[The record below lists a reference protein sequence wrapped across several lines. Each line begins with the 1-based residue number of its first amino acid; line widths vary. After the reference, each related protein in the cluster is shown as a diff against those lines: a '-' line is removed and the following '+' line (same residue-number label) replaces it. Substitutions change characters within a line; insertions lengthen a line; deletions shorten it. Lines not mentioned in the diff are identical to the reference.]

1 MDILKNNVIIDGHFD
16 LLVDVY
22 EKRRRGNKRVI
33 LTEHYE
39 KFKKGGF
46 DIIVSSLFIED
57 IYIPE
62 MALRNALDQISSLY
76 HEIEESEGKIMLCK
90 NVKDIEYAVEKDI
103 LGIMLSFEG
112 LEPIGNDI
120 YLLRVF
126 YELGVRFAGLVWSRR
141 NYVADGCFFN
151 ERLEGKKGG
160 LTDFGVKVLKELEK
174 LKMIVD
180 VSHLN
185 DEGFWDVIKFSTKPI
200 IASHSNVRSMYPSM
214 RNLADDQIKAIA
226 ETGGVIGI
234 NGNGSFVSVNDEEN
248 NAEGLVKHV
257 DYISNLVGV
266 EYVGIGFDF
275 CDMFRSFHKDSL
287 NGHHELDLFVEALI
301 KHGYNNN
308 EIKLILGENFLR
320 VYKYV
325 FDK

>member
-1 MDILKNNVIIDGHFD
+1 MNILKSIVIDGHFD
-16 LLVDVY
+16 LLIDVY
-22 EKRRRGNKRVI
+22 EKRKKGRKSVI
-33 LTEHYE
+33 LTDHYE

-46 DIIVSSLFIED
+46 NIIVSSLFIPD

-76 HEIEESEGKIMLCK
+76 LEIEESNGKIMLCK
-90 NVKDIEYAVEKDI
+90 NLKDIKYAVDNNI

-151 ERLEGKKGG
+151 ERLEGEKGG

-174 LKMIVD
+174 LGMIVD

-185 DEGFWDVIKFSTKPI
+185 DEGFWDVIKFTEKPV
-200 IASHSNVRSMYPSM
+200 IASHSNVRNIYHSM
-214 RNLADDQIKAIA
+214 RNLTDDQIKAIA
-226 ETGGVIGI
+226 EINGVIGI
-234 NGNGSFVSVNDEEN
+234 NGNGYFVTDKDEEN

-275 CDMFRSFHKDSL
+275 CDMFSDFHRDSL
-287 NGHHELDLFVEALI
+287 NGHHELVLFIEALE
-301 KHGYNNN
+301 KHGYNEN

-320 VYKYV
+320 VYKSV
-325 FDK
+325 FDD

>member
-1 MDILKNNVIIDGHFD
+1 MNMLKSIVIDGHFD
-16 LLVDVY
+16 LLIDVY
-22 EKRRRGNKRVI
+22 EKRKKGRKGVI
-33 LTEHYE
+33 LTDHYE

-46 DIIVSSLFIED
+46 NIIVSSLFIPD

-76 HEIEESEGKIMLCK
+76 LEIEESNGKIMLCK
-90 NVKDIEYAVEKDI
+90 NLKDIKYAVDNNI

-151 ERLEGKKGG
+151 EKLEGEKGG

-174 LKMIVD
+174 LGIIVD

-185 DEGFWDVIKFSTKPI
+185 DEGFWDVIEFSTKPI
-200 IASHSNVRSMYPSM
+200 IASHSNVRNIYPSM
-214 RNLADDQIKAIA
+214 RNLTDDQIKAIA
-226 ETGGVIGI
+226 KTKGVIGI
-234 NGNGSFVSVNDEEN
+234 NGSGSFVSDKDEEN

-275 CDMFRSFHKDSL
+275 CDMFRNFHKDSL
-287 NGHHELDLFVEALI
+287 NGHHELSLFIEVLE
-301 KHGYNNN
+301 KHGYNDN
-308 EIKLILGENFLR
+308 EIKLILGKNFLR
-320 VYKYV
+320 VYKSV
-325 FDK
+325 FDD